1 MGLLHLVEHVQQSQA
16 ESMSWL
22 RGHKTGLALAQ
33 WARCLAQQNQTRA
46 ENQLL
51 GFLWQTT
58 PASTACWSTSLC
70 GRRASLWCAAAD

>member
-51 GFLWQTT
+51 GFLADHSRQYGLLEHV
-58 PASTACWSTSLC
+58 SVWSTCKLVVCCS
-70 GRRASLWCAAAD
+70 